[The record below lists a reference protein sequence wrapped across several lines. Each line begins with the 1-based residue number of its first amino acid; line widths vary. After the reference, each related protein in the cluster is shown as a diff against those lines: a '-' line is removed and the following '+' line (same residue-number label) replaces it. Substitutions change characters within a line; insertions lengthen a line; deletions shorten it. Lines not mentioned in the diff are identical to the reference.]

1 MVSIAAMPPQ
11 QVTTD
16 PDPGVHPVM
25 LRVSGGKPL
34 RLDATLLAEGTCWSP
49 RIPAWHEV
57 SLFAAP
63 GGEVALGISTFKK
76 SAHETD
82 VHRAELF
89 PGLDAA
95 LSALEAFD
103 PTADLATCI
112 DAANPRVS
120 GAVVAL
126 QAAAL
131 RQQADGLT
139 RQWRGM
145 LGELLY
151 QLCLPA

>member
-1 MVSIAAMPPQ
+1 MVPIAAMPPQ
-11 QVTTD
+11 QPATD
-16 PDPGVHPVM
+16 PGHMPQPIV
-25 LRVSGGKPL
+25 LRVSGGRPL
-34 RLDATLLAEGTCWSP
+34 RLPATLLAEGTSWSP

-57 SLFAAP
+57 SLHAGA
-63 GGEVALGISTFKK
+63 GGEVALGIITFRK
-76 SAHETD
+76 SANEAD

-89 PGLDAA
+89 PSLDAA
-95 LSALEAFD
+95 LTALEAFD
-103 PTADLATCI
+103 PTADLATSI
-112 DAANPRVS
+112 DAADRRVS

-126 QAAAL
+126 QAAVL

-151 QLCLPA
+151 RLCLPE

>member
-1 MVSIAAMPPQ
+1 MVSIAALPPQ
-11 QVTTD
+11 QAAA
-16 PDPGVHPVM
+16 DPGEGAHPIV

-34 RLDATLLAEGTCWSP
+34 RVTATLLAEGTSWSP

-63 GGEVALGISTFKK
+63 GGAVALGISTLKK
-76 SAHETD
+76 STHETD

-103 PTADLATCI
+103 PTADLTTSI
-112 DAANPRVS
+112 DAADPRVS

>member
-1 MVSIAAMPPQ
+1 MSIAAMPPQ
-11 QVTTD
+11 QAATD
-16 PDPGVHPVM
+16 PGQAARPVV

-34 RLDATLLAEGTCWSP
+34 RLTAMLLAEGTSWSP

-57 SLFAAP
+57 SLFAGP
-63 GGEVALGISTFKK
+63 GGEIALGISTFKK
-76 SAHETD
+76 SAHEAD

-89 PGLDAA
+89 PDLDAA
-95 LSALEAFD
+95 LGALEGFD
-103 PTADLATCI
+103 PTADLAARI
-112 DAANPRVS
+112 DAADPRIS

-131 RQQADGLT
+131 RQQADGLA

-151 QLCLPA
+151 QLCQPE